1 LPSPDIP
8 DEYAP
13 ISESVV
19 TSVPNPLEVL
29 GLFKPAQQSEY
40 RVTVEDALE
49 ARKVL
54 KPESLH
60 KQTIK
65 NVNYVVSDAS
75 LGIESSDKKPRDQ
88 ATKRRK

>member
-1 LPSPDIP
+1 
-8 DEYAP
+8 
-13 ISESVV
+13 
-19 TSVPNPLEVL
+19 
-29 GLFKPAQQSEY
+29 
-40 RVTVEDALE
+40 VEDALE

-60 KQTIK
+60 KQAIK